1 MYKALFFLHKTN
13 EENFEEHFKQFT
25 LKYIGEVIGEKII
38 AGKVESNLLL
48 EQKYN
53 LFCEVSAETKDEW
66 DKLMNSPAGKKL
78 NEDLSDF
85 HQFITVIFINYNE
98 NL

>member
-1 MYKALFFLHKTN
+1 MYKALFFLHKTK
-13 EENFEEHFKQFT
+13 EEQIESHFREFT
-25 LKYIGEVIGEKII
+25 LKYIGNVLGKEII

-53 LFCEVSAETKDEW
+53 LLCEASAETKDEW
-66 DKLMNSPAGKKL
+66 DKMMNSPAGRKL
-78 NEDLSDF
+78 NEDLQEF
-85 HQFITVIFINYNE
+85 HQFITIIFINYND